1 MLVHIL
7 PVMDVLRYK
16 RNSTGFLPWLCIY
29 TLPSEL
35 GWIAMGKP
43 NSHQPLELWDVHT
56 SRSGIEA
63 LPKHII
69 EGFIPG
75 IHNCVGTPQISLR

>member
-1 MLVHIL
+1 
-7 PVMDVLRYK
+7 
-16 RNSTGFLPWLCIY
+16 
-29 TLPSEL
+29 
-35 GWIAMGKP
+35 MGKP

-69 EGFIPG
+69 EGFIPDTL
-75 IHNCVGTPQISLR
+75 NCVDTPHIFFEKPSGRCCSKTDQDL

>member
-1 MLVHIL
+1 
-7 PVMDVLRYK
+7 
-16 RNSTGFLPWLCIY
+16 
-29 TLPSEL
+29 
-35 GWIAMGKP
+35 MGKP

-69 EGFIPG
+69 KEFIPDTL
-75 IHNCVGTPQISLR
+75 NCVGTPRTS